1 MCSCHGRLPVEG
13 ASEKEEPAA
22 KGIGRCGWLATTG
35 ASATAVAATGDC
47 SAAVEREGEIWSN
60 PLTLIAE
67 GWPAVGEQKFDGSD
81 RERRLEQSRRSDP
94 VMGASGYSALLLWLK
109 GTPGCEGALRVAIG
123 EEVLGSA
130 EAE

>member
-1 MCSCHGRLPVEG
+1 MVRLARGDRSKCDSGSGNRRPLGCGRGGRRRG
-13 ASEKEEPAA
+13 AV
-22 KGIGRCGWLATTG
+22 
-35 ASATAVAATGDC
+35 VAAEL
-47 SAAVEREGEIWSN
+47 VEEGEIWSN

-67 GWPAVGEQKFDGSD
+67 GWPVVGEQKFDGSG

-94 VMGASGYSALLLWLK
+94 VMGASGCSALLLWLK